1 MQPPRMWALQ
11 ILLSCLP
18 PVCFHF
24 YAARQQ
30 IKYER
35 MKEEMTN
42 LENDMRESEAQA
54 ENSSL
59 MSATQK
65 SMASHAYDLK
75 YRRYQQFNSEVKAYK
90 FKQVAQYEGEDAGKI
105 KKILWSPKIRLGY
118 IIHLIL
124 KFCFEMVFFYS
135 VYWYQT
141 KQTGKTGVTEV
152 WYTPEFYLCK
162 VGERPPYDNNG
173 IKLVNACAQDGEV
186 VCWVSRVQEKQIYIY
201 YNVFMQ
207 IFSIGIIIAD
217 LCFVVT
223 KSARKARRKKKVKHM
238 EKMRLIQS
246 HRNSTRNTSR
256 MANSRGASR
265 DNLYTDNA
273 A

>member
-1 MQPPRMWALQ
+1 MRHDNKSNMNGEFNEPLDRPHLNDDN
-11 ILLSCLP
+11 
-18 PVCFHF
+18 
-24 YAARQQ
+24 
-30 IKYER
+30 R

-141 KQTGKTGVTEV
+141 KQTGVSLVTIR
-152 WYTPEFYLCK
+152 L
-162 VGERPPYDNNG
+162 
-173 IKLVNACAQDGEV
+173 
-186 VCWVSRVQEKQIYIY
+186 
-201 YNVFMQ
+201 
-207 IFSIGIIIAD
+207 D
-217 LCFVVT
+217 LIWT
-223 KSARKARRKKKVKHM
+223 A
-238 EKMRLIQS
+238 L
-246 HRNSTRNTSR
+246 
-256 MANSRGASR
+256 
-265 DNLYTDNA
+265 
-273 A
+273 